1 MKISRRNWYRFLA
14 LVLVGLIIYD
24 QTSHED
30 QSRNLKDAVR
40 CLIDHGGNG
49 EFCPKI
55 SVDPLL
61 QPSIQKKF
69 DQVFD
74 QKRTTISPLPQDG
87 RFEVQIQTSA
97 GSGIVLGVTLRSSSN
112 YQVVAWRD
120 LEKEDE

>member
-14 LVLVGLIIYD
+14 LVLVGLMIYD
-24 QTSHED
+24 QSSNKD

-40 CLIDHGGNG
+40 CLIDHGANG

-55 SVDPLL
+55 SIDPML
-61 QPSIQKKF
+61 QLSIQKQF
-69 DQVFD
+69 DQVFN
-74 QKRTTISPLPQDG
+74 QKTTTISLFPQDG
-87 RFEVQIQTSA
+87 RFEVQIQTSGGA
-97 GSGIVLGVTLRSSSN
+97 GIVLGVTLRSSSN

>member
-14 LVLVGLIIYD
+14 LVLVGLMIYD
-24 QTSHED
+24 QASSKD

-49 EFCPKI
+49 ELCPKI

-61 QPSIQKKF
+61 QPSIQKQF

-74 QKRTTISPLPQDG
+74 QKRTTISPLPQAG